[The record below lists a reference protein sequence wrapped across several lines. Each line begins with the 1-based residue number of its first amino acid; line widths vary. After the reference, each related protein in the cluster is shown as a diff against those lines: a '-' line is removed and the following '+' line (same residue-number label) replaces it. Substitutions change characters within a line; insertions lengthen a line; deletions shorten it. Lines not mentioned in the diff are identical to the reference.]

1 MKKIISFVAL
11 CTFLM
16 QMSNALQLK
25 QYLDFQNNEKTRE
38 IFEKGF
44 DSSTDLIRGLIM
56 LRDGALKEHRNF
68 GNAEFHFKDSRACSR
83 DDKSADAMTQLLIL
97 THPSTGG
104 SGFNAIGE
112 GSISQIFSDSDD
124 LMQIIAGMFKIAN
137 AVRNRCSSKP
147 SEDIECILREV
158 GNKRYS
164 EKLRKAVLSCFSQ
177 NGKNLDLDK
186 ITKRDLINIL
196 ESRKEEI
203 QKVLP
208 VAQIIKNKAK
218 SDSKVLDAV
227 HEILGKGLGLKENE
241 RNRGNLIAKSGKILS
256 QLKRESDSIQ
266 KSQGKVDSVS
276 SEEELRELITDS
288 KKIHEAYNAS
298 KKNKNS
304 ASFKEL
310 MISKLDEDET
320 ELRKKIRATED
331 DKLDELIHCSN
342 AIYTASNLLRDDV
355 TKENL
360 KKELQVVIGR
370 TKAKIALFECVKQ
383 TALELSEDDL
393 SWLVKGGLD
402 IFGKVRSVESLSQQL
417 QNKSNELDDI
427 KNAIA
432 DGSEDILKEQLG
444 KNTEEIKKLKRKK
457 LDKLVSL
464 AKAVAGAV
472 LLERTIEKPSDE
484 DKWKKQPYCPGY
496 TNDIICAYACGV
508 ISGSTALD
516 DMKKLAENM
525 KDNSR
530 KYSSDLSEIVSAN
543 DSIFPSFIPFDVGQ
557 TPITNSSGILSN
569 FVPGGFP
576 DCVETTLR
584 QLFSLLFCS
593 GNSEL
598 AIDRI
603 PPNSKLMEFFKNR
616 NIREAANDG
625 SKTIRDAWAAI
636 CSGYTD
642 RIRYSSSNGY
652 EVSSGWI
659 NMVKLFCLLMNDYR
673 RKENVT
679 KLISDINNGKKE
691 IKTSED
697 VIDVLNTLL
706 AIRDDIKLK
715 AVNSGLSEES
725 NEVFGHIKI
734 LPQVSSLQINNA
746 LDFYARK
753 GHAYVGKIGE
763 TSICRTKNI
772 NQIDKLLREL
782 FSKDEFSRTGFYQF
796 YLGEKS
802 NEKNGWVGLI
812 SSLLSFEKFA
822 KARAVLRNWNSESVV
837 ATLKEILKTET
848 NLEIIWHSLEVRRNG
863 IFGAVKLKSPEKEE
877 EIIISLNEDNV
888 NSADSS
894 GFQHIE
900 DLYYNK
906 GYAFIDKNSTSIKGA
921 LYPVLAFYTK
931 KNEKKHP
938 QKEAAELLDSGV
950 GGSYF
955 NGVYRAFRSFDF
967 NSNREILDKLENS
980 FKDYMELCIDNERD
994 MSVLGEI
1001 VSYLSLKEKLDTFKE
1016 KISNRIKTLI
1026 SDGKT
1031 LEFRYRNYSTLFSP
1045 LALDGITM
1053 QQLTTYTEYVDRN
1066 LEKNSLDRRDAI
1078 TVIGWILSKMD
1089 LSNVSDTDES
1099 FQKMKKLVREFMKEN
1114 GSRDF
1119 LLTDENLATSTKHL
1133 ELLLPICS
1141 INDQTIADKVINQLG
1156 DRVNESIIPV
1166 SWRISDEKLDKFIKQ
1181 IENGEFCREKYHAL
1195 LRGCCSEDEKREKVL
1210 ELMLGKFPNITDF
1223 LDKDFDYHFSG
1234 DDVEKILSKAQGGNV
1249 EKVCR
1254 WFAEYEQCEEDDHK
1268 VVGNWLKE
1276 NRPDLMNSLLL
1287 EYPWVFPSDTVEQ
1300 FLIKT
1305 QKEGGDIESAC
1316 SRLMMNG
1323 GEENIRMIARWAEN
1337 NFDGFLNLLNTDNL
1351 RYFSVGAIE
1360 QFLIKIQD
1368 DTSLVDTACTNL
1380 VVTCEVLDGR
1390 KLREISKWMEENHV
1404 IYPLAMYMLDCLS
1417 DKTIH
1422 ALLEKRHN
1430 EPVTLEMADKLIEHC
1445 KNMDLENGKL
1455 DRFEFIANWLSD
1467 NYAFLEKSDYE
1478 AWFML
1483 TSLVNKYASADTIKK
1498 LMDKSMKYGLDYEF
1512 YFISDMYKS
1521 ETKDS
1526 NNVQKLNSIIGHI
1539 FDNYPNIL
1547 WTELKGIPSEILI
1560 DQLNRTKEQQI
1571 SNSEYYDGLLADL
1584 LVNFSKEMRTKIVY
1598 WILNNRSIDTIVNIL
1613 GRYQEY
1619 WFSVVFNDFL
1629 YNAAFLKEPGKTE
1642 LHDQLANRVLS
1653 NIKSVTPFFAVWCY
1667 PLFFNSNCS
1676 EDLKSKFLEK
1686 INIDDFKDA
1695 NNLNFIFNNINIMIA
1710 LINIREIFRQKSEV
1724 IPDIVSNYISYYESV
1739 VKGQIISQ

>member
-83 DDKSADAMTQLLIL
+83 DDRSDDAMTQLLIL

-112 GSISQIFSDSDD
+112 GSISQIFSDSND

-137 AVRNRCSSKP
+137 AVRNRSSSKP
-147 SEDIECILREV
+147 SEDIECILKEV

-164 EKLRKAVLSCFSQ
+164 EKLRNAVLSCFSQ

-186 ITKRDLINIL
+186 ITRRDLINIL

-208 VAQIIKNKAK
+208 VAQIIKNKAE

-227 HEILGKGLGLKENE
+227 REILGKGLGLKENE
-241 RNRGNLIAKSGKILS
+241 RNRGNLIAKSIEILS
-256 QLKRESDSIQ
+256 QLKRESNSIQ
-266 KSQGKVDSVS
+266 KSLRKVGSVS
-276 SEEELRELITDS
+276 SEEESRELITDS
-288 KKIHEAYNAS
+288 QKIREAYNAS

-310 MISKLDEDET
+310 ILSKLDEDET
-320 ELRKKIRATED
+320 ELRKKIIATED

-342 AIYTASNLLRDDV
+342 AIYTASNTIRDNA

-370 TKAKIALFECVKQ
+370 AKAKIALFECVKQ

-417 QNKSNELDDI
+417 QSKSNELDDI

-444 KNTEEIKKLKRKK
+444 KNTEETKKLKRKK

-516 DMKKLAENM
+516 DLKKLAENM

-593 GNSEL
+593 GNNEL
-598 AIDRI
+598 ALDRI

-616 NIREAANDG
+616 KIREAANDG
-625 SKTIRDAWAAI
+625 SEAMRNAWAAI
-636 CSGYTD
+636 CAGYTD
-642 RIRYSSSNGY
+642 KIRYSSPDGY
-652 EVSSGWI
+652 EVSSGWV
-659 NMVKLFCLLMNDYR
+659 NMVRLICLLMTNYEC
-673 RKENVT
+673 KKNVAE
-679 KLISDINNGKKE
+679 LIADINDGKKE

-697 VIDVLNTLL
+697 VVDTLNTLL
-706 AIRDDIKLK
+706 EVRDDVKLK
-715 AVNSGLSEES
+715 AINCDLSEKDK
-725 NEVFGHIKI
+725 EVFGHIKI
-734 LPQVSSLQINNA
+734 LPKAPSLQSNNA
-746 LDFYARK
+746 LSFCAESK
-753 GHAYVGKIGE
+753 HAKVDKVESVDVRRI
-763 TSICRTKNI
+763 KNAG
-772 NQIDKLLREL
+772 QIDKLLRRL
-782 FSKDEFSRTGFYQF
+782 FPKDKFERTEFYQF
-796 YLGEKS
+796 YSREKS

-812 SSLLSFEKFA
+812 SSLLSLEKFA
-822 KARAVLRNWNSESVV
+822 KARAVLKSWSCESVV

-848 NLEIIWHSLEVRRNG
+848 KLEVIDHSLEVRRNG

-894 GFQHIE
+894 GFQYIE

-906 GYAFIDKNSTSIKGA
+906 GYAFIDKKSTSIKGA

-950 GGSYF
+950 GSSYF

-967 NSNREILDKLENS
+967 SSNREILDKLENS
-980 FKDYMELCIDNERD
+980 FEDYMELCINNEKD

-1001 VSYLSLKEKLDTFKE
+1001 VSYLSLKEKLDAFKE
-1016 KISNRIKTLI
+1016 KISNRIKTLV
-1026 SDGKT
+1026 SEGKT

-1053 QQLTTYTEYVDRN
+1053 QQLAPYTEYVDRT
-1066 LEKNSLDRRDAI
+1066 LKKNSLERCDAI

-1099 FQKMKKLVREFMKEN
+1099 FQKMKKLVREFMIEN
-1114 GSRDF
+1114 NSRDF
-1119 LLTDENLATSTKHL
+1119 LLTDENLATSEKHL

-1141 INDQTIADKVINQLG
+1141 INDRTIADRVINQLG
-1156 DRVNESIIPV
+1156 DRIDESIIPV
-1166 SWRISDEKLDKFIKQ
+1166 SWRISDEKFDEFIKQ
-1181 IENGEFCREKYHAL
+1181 IENDKFCREKYHAL

-1234 DDVEKILSKAQGGNV
+1234 DDVKKILSKAQGGNV

-1254 WFAEYEQCEEDDHK
+1254 WFAYEQCEENAHK

-1287 EYPWVFPSDTVEQ
+1287 ECPWVFPTDIVEQ

-1305 QKEGGDIESAC
+1305 QKDGGDVESAC
-1316 SRLMMNG
+1316 SKLMMNG
-1323 GEENIRMIARWAEN
+1323 GEENIRVVARWAEN

-1360 QFLIKIQD
+1360 QFLMKIQD
-1368 DTSLVDTACTNL
+1368 DTSLVNTACTNL

-1404 IYPLAMYMLDCLS
+1404 IYPLAMYMLDRLS

-1445 KNMDLENGKL
+1445 KNMDLEGGKL
-1455 DRFEFIANWLSD
+1455 DRFEFITNWVLD
-1467 NYAFLEKSDYE
+1467 NYAFLEKPDYE

-1521 ETKDS
+1521 EPKDS
-1526 NNVQKLNSIIGHI
+1526 DSVTKLNSIVGHI

-1547 WTELKGIPSEILI
+1547 WTELKDIPSEILI

-1571 SNSEYYDGLLADL
+1571 SNSEYYDGLLATL
-1584 LVNFSKEMRTKIVY
+1584 LVNFSQETRTKIIY
-1598 WILNNRSIDTIVNIL
+1598 WILNNRSIDTIMNIL

-1629 YNAAFLKEPGKTE
+1629 YCSSFLKEPGKTE
-1642 LHDQLANRVLS
+1642 LHDQLANRVLA
-1653 NIKSVTPFFAVWCY
+1653 NLKSVPPFFAVWCY

-1676 EDLKSKFLEK
+1676 EDLKYKFLEK
-1686 INIDDFKDA
+1686 INIDGFKDT
-1695 NNLNFIFNNINIMIA
+1695 NNLNFIFNNVNTMMA
-1710 LINIREIFRQKSEV
+1710 LTNIREIFRQKSEV